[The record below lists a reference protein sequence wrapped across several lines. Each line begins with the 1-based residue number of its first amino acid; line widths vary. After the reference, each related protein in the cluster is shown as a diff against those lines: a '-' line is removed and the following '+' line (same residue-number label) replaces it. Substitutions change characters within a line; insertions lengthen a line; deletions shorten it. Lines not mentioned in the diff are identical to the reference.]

1 MCGNFIKIDRK
12 ITKWEWWSDIN
23 TFRVFIYMLIS
34 AYWKDGNYKGI
45 LIPRGSFPSSI
56 SDLAKETNLTENEI
70 RTTLK
75 HLKSTGE
82 ITSKS
87 TNRFTVFTVN
97 NYNLYQS
104 INEQDY
110 KQNTNKSQAINK
122 PLTSTILKEYK
133 EEKNINN
140 TCSRVSRFNDFFS
153 AYPKQKNMIA
163 AEKEYVLLLFNDQSL
178 TESDLIVAAEN
189 YADAVC
195 ILGTSER
202 FIKMPNRF
210 LAEGTYVDYLDKNY
224 VKPKREEKKS
234 REPAKQFNDFIKT
247 DYDFEELEKQIL
259 AN

>member
-56 SDLAKETNLTENEI
+56 SDLSKETNLTENEI
-70 RTTLK
+70 RTALK

-110 KQNTNKSQAINK
+110 KQNTNKSQTINK

-178 TESDLIVAAEN
+178 TELDLIVAAEN

-224 VKPKREEKKS
+224 AKPKREENKS
-234 REPAKQFNDFIKT
+234 REPTKQFNDFLKT

>member
-1 MCGNFIKIDRK
+1 MLQPGQLLTGCISISERLCVNETKVRRVLKNFESDGQIDRQTSNK
-12 ITKWEWWSDIN
+12 NS
-23 TFRVFIYMLIS
+23 LIS
-34 AYWKDGNYKGI
+34 IANWDFYQNSESQNDGQVTDN
-45 LIPRGSFPSSI
+45 RRT
-56 SDLAKETNLTENEI
+56 SDGQVT
-70 RTTLK
+70 
-75 HLKSTGE
+75 
-82 ITSKS
+82 
-87 TNRFTVFTVN
+87 
-97 NYNLYQS
+97 
-104 INEQDY
+104 
-110 KQNTNKSQAINK
+110 TNKNVKNVIN
-122 PLTSTILKEYK
+122 
-133 EEKNINN
+133 NN
-140 TCSRVSRFNDFFS
+140 TCSRVSRFNDFFN

-234 REPAKQFNDFIKT
+234 REPTKQFNEFMKT

>member
-178 TESDLIVAAEN
+178 TEDDLIVAAEN

-224 VKPKREEKKS
+224 VKPKMEEKKS

>member
-110 KQNTNKSQAINK
+110 KQNTNNSQAINK

-140 TCSRVSRFNDFFS
+140 TCTRVSRFNDFFN

-163 AEKEYVLLLFNDQSL
+163 AEKEYILVLYNDQSL
-178 TESDLIVAAEN
+178 TEDDLIISARN
-189 YADAVC
+189 YSEAVS

-202 FIKMPNRF
+202 FVKDPNRF
-210 LAEGTYVDYLDKNY
+210 LSEGRYIDYLDKNY
-224 VKPKREEKKS
+224 KKPVREEKKKKS
-234 REPAKQFNDFIKT
+234 ESQFNQFMQT
-247 DYDFEELEKQIL
+247 DYDFEQLEKEL
-259 AN
+259 LSN

>member
-1 MCGNFIKIDRK
+1 MCGNFIKLDRK

-70 RTTLK
+70 RTALK

-104 INEQDY
+104 INEQEHE
-110 KQNTNKSQAINK
+110 QNTNKSQAINK

-133 EEKNINN
+133 NIKNNN
-140 TCSRVSRFNDFFS
+140 IC
-153 AYPKQKNMIA
+153 AP
-163 AEKEYVLLLFNDQSL
+163 
-178 TESDLIVAAEN
+178 ESHDTADDDL
-189 YADAVC
+189 
-195 ILGTSER
+195 
-202 FIKMPNRF
+202 
-210 LAEGTYVDYLDKNY
+210 
-224 VKPKREEKKS
+224 
-234 REPAKQFNDFIKT
+234 
-247 DYDFEELEKQIL
+247 ELEKNFDIIYAIYPKKKGKTVAFSNYKQWVGKGKDVGGKKYRLTNRQIYL
-259 AN
+259 AVKNYIRQQEEAGQDDLTYWKNFDTLMGRQLLDYIVEEEE